1 MHIFKRR
8 KNKRFRF
15 FRSLGASDSRL
26 RNSVAGNA
34 GVLTATGL
42 AMVLIATSA
51 LGFWG
56 AWQSY
61 HNGVEALHASN
72 LSDGLDDARYSLST
86 EASLELRYWID
97 PIKEVRE
104 KHAQAAATTVSQL
117 TKVRALENKDGAASI
132 DGMLLKHSG
141 YISATGRLFAAI
153 DAGDLTKAHHIDN
166 IEVDPTLD
174 GIDREVGTSAVRQRV
189 EATRQAN
196 HLTRVQMV
204 VMVATPIIFALG
216 FGLAIFFGTT
226 MQRFQRRISGATAEA
241 NRKSEQRFRSL
252 VRHAME
258 AILICDASG
267 TVTYQAPTAETDWGF
282 LDNELTGTPFHSLIH
297 PDDHAA
303 LNEIWEQIRAVPG
316 MTKAV
321 ELRSRD
327 NRNAWRN
334 GEITFTNL
342 LREPGVEGV
351 VTNLRDITKQKA
363 TELQLRTQAF
373 YDSLTTLPN
382 RALLLDRIKQAIS
395 RASRH
400 AGTIGLLFIDL
411 DNFKR
416 VNDSL
421 GHQWGDALL
430 VATAKRL
437 NGCVRPADTVARL
450 GGDEFVVLLDHLTS
464 DATGEAVVMAQRIL
478 KLFEQ
483 SFSLAGKEYVVS
495 ASVGIALADATD
507 KMPDGD
513 ALLRDADIAMY
524 RAKSGGK
531 ARYAVFDADMHT
543 NAVLRMELETA
554 LRDAVAQK
562 QMRMYFQPIVQLA
575 SGGFKEVEAL
585 VRWQHPTLGLVAP
598 ADFIPVAEETGLII
612 PLGQWILDESCRQ
625 VAVWQK
631 QFPSD
636 PPLQVSVNLSPRQF
650 EHPDLVTDVQ
660 RALHASGL
668 RAGSLKLEVTEGVIM
683 RDAES
688 SIRTLQ
694 KLKTLGIRLA
704 IDDFGTGYSSL
715 SYLRM
720 LPLDVLKIDRSF
732 VKGIGENAED
742 NAIVRAIISMSTSL
756 GLTVT
761 AEGVE
766 TEEQATLLREWSCDK
781 AQGYLFAR
789 PLDAQHLTDLL
800 RAPEGIEV
808 AGRHGAAPF
817 VM

>member
-1 MHIFKRR
+1 MHILKRR
-8 KNKRFRF
+8 QNTLFRF
-15 FRSLGASDSRL
+15 GGFLGASASRL
-26 RNSVAGNA
+26 RNGVAGNV
-34 GVLTATGL
+34 GVLTTMGL
-42 AMVLIATSA
+42 AMVLITTSV

-61 HNGVEALHASN
+61 HTGSDAKHASD
-72 LSDGLDDARYSLST
+72 LSDTLDDARYSLST

-97 PIKEVRE
+97 PTKEVRE
-104 KHAQAAATTVSQL
+104 KHAQAAATTVSLL
-117 TKVRALENKDGAASI
+117 TKVRALENKGGAASI
-132 DGMLLKHSG
+132 DGMLVRHSW
-141 YISATGRLFAAI
+141 YVSAVGRLFAAI
-153 DAGDLTKAHHIDN
+153 DAGDLTKAHYIDN
-166 IEVDPTLD
+166 TEVDPVLD
-174 GIDREVGTSAVRQRV
+174 RIDREVGTAATQQRLEAVRQ
-189 EATRQAN
+189 AN
-196 HLTRVQMV
+196 DLARVQLT
-204 VMVATPIIFALG
+204 VMVATPMIFALG
-216 FGLAIFFGTT
+216 FAMATFFGTAV
-226 MQRFQRRISGATAEA
+226 QRFRRRISEATAA
-241 NRKSEQRFRSL
+241 ATRASEQRFRSL
-252 VRHAME
+252 VRHALE

-267 TVTYQAPTAETDWGF
+267 TVTYQAPTSETDWGF
-282 LDNELTGTPFHSLIH
+282 PENVLTGMSFRSLIH
-297 PDDHAA
+297 PDDQPA
-303 LNEIWEQIRAVPG
+303 LNEIWTQICAVPG

-327 NRNAWRN
+327 NRNTWRN

-342 LREPGVEGV
+342 LREPSVEGMV
-351 VTNLRDITKQKA
+351 VNLRDITKQKA
-363 TELQLRTQAF
+363 IELQLRTEVF

-395 RASRH
+395 RATRH

-437 NGCVRPADTVARL
+437 NGCMRPADTAARL
-450 GGDEFVVLLDHLTS
+450 GGDEFVILLDHLTS
-464 DATGEAVVMAQRIL
+464 DATAEAVLMAQRIL

-483 SFSLAGKEYVVS
+483 PFPLAGKEYVIS
-495 ASVGIALADATD
+495 ASVGIALADATG

-513 ALLRDADIAMY
+513 ALLRDADLAMY

-531 ARYAVFDADMHT
+531 ARYAMFDAEMRT
-543 NAVLRMELETA
+543 NAVLRLELETA
-554 LRDAVAQK
+554 LRDAIARK

-575 SGGFKEVEAL
+575 SRRFKEVEAL
-585 VRWQHPTLGLVAP
+585 VRWQHPTHGIIAP
-598 ADFIPVAEETGLII
+598 ADFIPIAEETGLII
-612 PLGQWILDESCRQ
+612 PLGQWVLDESCRQ
-625 VAVWQK
+625 VGVWQK
-631 QFPSD
+631 QFPSE
-636 PPLQVSVNLSPRQF
+636 PPLQLSVNLSPRQF
-650 EHPDLVTDVQ
+650 EHPDLVTDVE
-660 RALHASGL
+660 RALQVSGL
-668 RAGSLKLEVTEGVIM
+668 RPGSLKLEVTDGVIM
-683 RDAES
+683 RNAES
-688 SIRTLQ
+688 SIRILQ

-766 TEEQATLLREWSCDK
+766 TEQQATLLREWSCDK
-781 AQGYLFAR
+781 AQGYLFAQ

-800 RAPEGIEV
+800 RAPEGTTL
-808 AGRHGAAPF
+808 AARAAPLRS
-817 VM
+817 